1 MYIKIRIM
9 RKIDAIV
16 KDVMKAS
23 GFVKKSNSWYKLTD
37 DFVQVLNFQKSAFSN
52 LYYLNI
58 GIDVCSSDKPQYMP
72 EYRFGVRLRA
82 DMLASESGIV
92 GALDFERNMDSE
104 ERIETIY
111 AIIEECVSFLE
122 SVSSWAQLHAAYND
136 DSHPIN
142 KAATTGVFKLI
153 MELREYDSSIVSFED
168 AASEQHITE
177 TENHI
182 GRALPVEY
190 KEFVRRHN
198 GLDFTCDYILRV
210 GNDVQPVAYSL
221 NDVYDFE
228 HCDAYN
234 PMPPDLIPFAPD
246 GYGNHYCFD
255 MAQNGAV
262 VFWQHDLQYGSDR
275 HPEVVYNSMAEMIRE
290 VFIDWS
296 EL

>member
-1 MYIKIRIM
+1 M

-58 GIDVCSSDKPQYMP
+58 GIDVRLSDKQQYMP

-122 SVSSWAQLHAAYND
+122 SVSSWGQLYAAYND

-142 KAATTGVFKLI
+142 KAATTDVFKLI

-177 TENHI
+177 TESHI

-275 HPEVVYNSMAEMIRE
+275 HPKVVYKSMAEMIRE

>member
-1 MYIKIRIM
+1 M

-58 GIDVCSSDKPQYMP
+58 GIDVRSSDKPQYMP
-72 EYRFGVRLRA
+72 EYRLGVRLRA

-122 SVSSWAQLHAAYND
+122 SVSSWVQLHAAYND

-153 MELREYDSSIVSFED
+153 MELKEYDSSIVSFGD

-198 GLDFTCDYILRV
+198 GLDFTCGYILRV

-275 HPEVVYNSMAEMIRE
+275 HPEVVYKSMTEMIRE

>member
-16 KDVMKAS
+16 KDIMKAS

-58 GIDVCSSDKPQYMP
+58 GIDVRSSDKPQYKP

-111 AIIEECVSFLE
+111 AIIEECVSFLG
-122 SVSSWAQLHAAYND
+122 SVSSWVQLHAAYND

-262 VFWQHDLQYGSDR
+262 VFWQHDLQYGSGR
-275 HPEVVYNSMAEMIRE
+275 HPEVVYKSMAEMIRE

>member
-1 MYIKIRIM
+1 MSIKIRIM

-58 GIDVCSSDKPQYMP
+58 GIDVRSSDKPQYMP

-82 DMLASESGIV
+82 DMLAFESGIV

-122 SVSSWAQLHAAYND
+122 SVSSWVQLHAAYND

-275 HPEVVYNSMAEMIRE
+275 HPEVVYKSMAEMIRE

>member
-58 GIDVCSSDKPQYMP
+58 GIDVRSSDKQQYMP

-122 SVSSWAQLHAAYND
+122 SVSSWVQLHAAYND

-142 KAATTGVFKLI
+142 KAATTDVFKLI

-262 VFWQHDLQYGSDR
+262 VFWQHDLQYRSDR
-275 HPEVVYNSMAEMIRE
+275 HPEVVYKSMAEMIRE